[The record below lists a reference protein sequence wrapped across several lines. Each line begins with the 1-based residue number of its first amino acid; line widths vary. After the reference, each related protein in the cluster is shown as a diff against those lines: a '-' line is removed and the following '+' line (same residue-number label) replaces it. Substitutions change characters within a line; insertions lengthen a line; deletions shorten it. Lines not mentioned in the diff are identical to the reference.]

1 MRTTISYTL
10 RKLRGQIL
18 GWGIGIA
25 ALGLILIPFYDI
37 FVAEQGQLL
46 QMMESYP
53 PEFLAF
59 FGADAASMATPEGY
73 LGMYGFSMLPVIGG
87 IFAVI
92 AGSGLLASDEE
103 SGRLDLILAY
113 PVGRSGLFFG
123 RLLAFVTASLAIMVL
138 SWLGFALPLFGSS
151 LDLTWG
157 QMALPFF
164 PLLVQILIYGSLALL
179 FSMLLPAR
187 RLAATA
193 AGLIMVASYFLT
205 SMASLNEGLEIIA
218 QLLPYHYFQ
227 GGDAI
232 NGLNVGNLI
241 ALMAAGGL
249 FTLIAWWRFLRRDV
263 RVAGEGSWGLPRLP
277 FPRPAAS
284 RRA

>member
-1 MRTTISYTL
+1 MTTTIRYTL
-10 RKLRGQIL
+10 AKLRGQIL

-37 FVAEQGQLL
+37 FVAEQGQLM

-59 FGADAASMATPEGY
+59 FGADLNSIATPGGY

-87 IFAVI
+87 IFAILV
-92 AGSGLLASDEE
+92 GSGLLASDEE

-123 RLLAFVTASLAIMVL
+123 RVLALLLASLAIMAL
-138 SWLGFALPLFGSS
+138 GWLGFALPLFSSS
-151 LDLTWG
+151 LDVTWG
-157 QMALPFF
+157 QMALPFI
-164 PLLVQILIYGSLALL
+164 PLLAQILIYASLALL

-187 RLAATA
+187 RLAAMA

-205 SMASLNEGLEIIA
+205 SMASLNKGLEVIA

-227 GGDAI
+227 GGDAM
-232 NGLNVGNLI
+232 NGLDLASLVGL
-241 ALMAAGGL
+241 LAASGL
-249 FTLIAWWRFLRRDV
+249 FTLLAWWRFLGRDV
-263 RVAGEGSWGLPRLP
+263 RVAGEGGWALPWPL
-277 FPRPAAS
+277 FHRPAAPP
-284 RRA
+284 RT

>member
-1 MRTTISYTL
+1 MKTTIRYTL

-18 GWGIGIA
+18 GWGLGIA

-37 FVAEQGQLL
+37 FVAEQGQLM
-46 QMMESYP
+46 QMIESYP

-59 FGADAASMATPEGY
+59 FGAEADSMATPEGY

-123 RLLAFVTASLAIMVL
+123 RLVAFVAASLAIMAL
-138 SWLGFALPLFGSS
+138 GWLGFALPLFSSS
-151 LDLTWG
+151 LDLSWG
-157 QMALPFF
+157 QMALPFL
-164 PLLVQILIYGSLALL
+164 PLLAQILIYGSLALL
-179 FSMLLPAR
+179 FSLLLPAR
-187 RLAATA
+187 RLGAAA
-193 AGLIMVASYFLT
+193 AGLLMVASYFLT
-205 SMASLNEGLEIIA
+205 SLASLDERLETIA
-218 QLLPYHYFQ
+218 RLLPYHYFQ

-232 NGLNVGNLI
+232 NGVDLWTLVALI
-241 ALMAAGGL
+241 AASGL
-249 FTLIAWWRFLRRDV
+249 LSLIAWWRFLRRDV
-263 RVAGEGSWGLPRLP
+263 RVAGEGSWRLPRLP
-277 FPRPAAS
+277 FRRPAAAP
-284 RRA
+284 RA

>member
-1 MRTTISYTL
+1 MITTIRYTL
-10 RKLRGQIL
+10 RALRGQIL

-37 FVAEQGQLL
+37 FVDEQGQLME
-46 QMMESYP
+46 MMESYP

-59 FGADAASMATPEGY
+59 FGADLASIATPEGY
-73 LGMYGFSMLPVIGG
+73 LNMYGFSMLPVIGG

-123 RLLAFVTASLAIMVL
+123 RLLAFAAASAGVMVL
-138 SWLGFALPLFGSS
+138 GWLGFALPLFSSS
-151 LDLTWG
+151 LEVTWW
-157 QMALPFF
+157 QIALPFI
-164 PLLVQILIYGSLALL
+164 PLLAQILIYGSLALV
-179 FSMLLPAR
+179 FSLLLPAR
-187 RLAATA
+187 RLGAMA

-205 SMASLNEGLEIIA
+205 SMSSLNEGLESVA

-227 GGDAI
+227 GGDAM
-232 NGLNVGNLI
+232 NGLEVGPLLG
-241 ALMAAGGL
+241 LMAASVL
-249 FTLIAWWRFLRRDV
+249 VALIAWWRFLRRDI
-263 RVAGEGSWGLPRLP
+263 RVAGEGSWGLRRSSLR
-277 FPRPAAS
+277 RPAA
-284 RRA
+284 RPAP